1 MFAKTGKIEMN
12 ELDGYSKKLLRE
24 LQLDS
29 RRSMQDLSARVGL
42 SGTPCW
48 RRVREM
54 EESGLI
60 RRYTVLLDREMLG
73 LHVCC
78 LVSVNLQ
85 RHVKGAI
92 QEFEKAIGE
101 CPEVIECFSATGEAD
116 YLLKVVAP
124 DIKAFDVFLNQVLF
138 TLPGVANVRTSVVLR
153 EVKYETALPV

>member
-1 MFAKTGKIEMN
+1 MN
-12 ELDGYSKKLLRE
+12 ELDSYSKKLLRE
-24 LQLDS
+24 LQFDS
-29 RRSMQDLSARVGL
+29 RRSVQDLSARVGL

-48 RRVREM
+48 RRVKEM

-73 LHVCC
+73 LHICC
-78 LVSVNLQ
+78 MVSVNLQ

-92 QEFEKAIGE
+92 QEFEIAMAE

-124 DIKAFDVFLNQVLF
+124 DIKAVDTFLNQALF
-138 TLPGVANVRTSVVLR
+138 TIPGVANVRTSVVLR

>member
-1 MFAKTGKIEMN
+1 MN
-12 ELDGYSKKLLRE
+12 DLDGYSKKLLRE

-42 SGTPCW
+42 SATPCW
-48 RRVREM
+48 RRVKDM
-54 EESGLI
+54 EEGGLI
-60 RRYTVLLDREMLG
+60 RRYTVLLNREQLG

-92 QEFEKAIGE
+92 LEFEKAIGE
-101 CPEVIECFSATGEAD
+101 CPEVIECFSSTGEAD

>member
-1 MFAKTGKIEMN
+1 MN

-60 RRYTVLLDREMLG
+60 RRYTVLLDREKLG

-92 QEFEKAIGE
+92 EEFETAIAE
-101 CPEVIECFSATGEAD
+101 CPEVVECFSATGAAD
-116 YLLKVVAP
+116 YVLKVVAP
-124 DIKAFDVFLNQVLF
+124 DIKAFDAFLNQALF

-153 EVKYETALPV
+153 ELKYETALPV